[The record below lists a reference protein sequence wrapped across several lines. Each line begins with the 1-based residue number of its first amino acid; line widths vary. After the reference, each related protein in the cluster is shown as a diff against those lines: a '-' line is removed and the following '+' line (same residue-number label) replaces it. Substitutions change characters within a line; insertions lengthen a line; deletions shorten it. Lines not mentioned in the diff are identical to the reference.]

1 VLPDKPVGEP
11 AIVVALDDQ
20 VVIEQL
26 IFDVGTKKEQ
36 RIQLIFF

>member
-1 VLPDKPVGEP
+1 VSPDQPIAEP

-26 IFDVGTKKEQ
+26 IFDVVATK
-36 RIQLIFF
+36 